1 MENYISMKLRES
13 GTNMDREYQIPIVP
27 NGTRFKVFM
36 AVYPDGSPVKHYA
49 WYQISNIHQMVNVR
63 FNLNAPVGNVTQLIP
78 TEPPP
83 LIPIACE
90 NTRSVPD
97 STIQIPI
104 VNMDQQVLFVQYFQQ
119 IRNNDRIV
127 LYLQKSSGVIEVKA
141 PEATES
147 QSIQFDTTDDSV
159 SEQQN
164 NDPVGNA
171 TQLIPTKPPPLIS
184 IAFETTRSVPDS
196 TTQIPIGNID
206 KQVFFYKT
214 FKKFEIMIILFYIY
228 RSRRESWK

>member
-1 MENYISMKLRES
+1 
-13 GTNMDREYQIPIVP
+13 
-27 NGTRFKVFM
+27 
-36 AVYPDGSPVKHYA
+36 
-49 WYQISNIHQMVNVR
+49 
-63 FNLNAPVGNVTQLIP
+63 
-78 TEPPP
+78 
-83 LIPIACE
+83 
-90 NTRSVPD
+90 
-97 STIQIPI
+97 
-104 VNMDQQVLFVQYFQQ
+104 MDQQVLFVQYFQQ